1 MRVVFH
7 PEAEA
12 EMLEAAQFYNRKV
25 RGLGAEFLDA
35 IDAAKV
41 AVLQEPFR
49 WRVIEQDVRRYLM
62 PRFPFAILYRVLPD
76 RLRILAV
83 KHHSRHPDYWRERL
97 EN

>member
-12 EMLEAAQFYNRKV
+12 EMIEAARFYNRKV

-35 IDAAKV
+35 IDTAK
-41 AVLQEPFR
+41 LELTNDPLR
-49 WRVIEQDVRRYLM
+49 SRIIEEDIRRFLM
-62 PRFPFAILYRVLPD
+62 PRFPYAILYRVMPD

-83 KHHSRHPDYWRERL
+83 KHHSRHPDYWRHRL
-97 EN
+97 ES

>member
-12 EMLEAAQFYNRKV
+12 EMLEAARFYNRKV

-41 AVLQEPFR
+41 AVLEEPFR

-62 PRFPFAILYRVLPD
+62 PRFPFAVPYRVLPD

-97 EN
+97 ED